1 MLVHE
6 IIPYILA
13 ILVGIFT
20 AAEAGINS
28 QFGKIVTPKIATL
41 HSLITGLLLILII
54 NVSSGNLRQYNRVF
68 HVKPYL
74 LFGGV
79 FGALIVYLVTKIV
92 PYLGI
97 TVTLTFIMASEVLCS
112 FYIDTFIFKNEKLD
126 VTKIFGALLI
136 LTGVYFISE

>member
-1 MLVHE
+1 VSE

-20 AAEAGINS
+20 SVEATMNS
-28 QFGKIVTPKIATL
+28 QLGKIVTPKLATL
-41 HSLITGLLLILII
+41 HSLITGLVLILII
-54 NVSSGNLRQYNRVF
+54 NISSGSLRQYGKVF
-68 HVKPYL
+68 YVKPYW
-74 LFGGV
+74 LFGGI
-79 FGALIVYLVTKIV
+79 FGALIVYFVTKIV

-97 TVTLTFIMASEVLCS
+97 TVTLTMVMASEVLGS

-126 VTKIFGALLI
+126 IIKIFGALLI

>member
-1 MLVHE
+1 MNE

-20 AAEAGINS
+20 TVEATMNS
-28 QFGKIVTPKIATL
+28 QLGKIVTPKIATL
-41 HSLITGLLLILII
+41 HSLITGLVLILIFNI
-54 NVSSGNLRQYNRVF
+54 TSGSLRQYGKVF
-68 HVKPYL
+68 YVKPYWL
-74 LFGGV
+74 LGGI
-79 FGALIVYLVTKIV
+79 FGALIVYIVTKIV

-97 TVTLTFIMASEVLCS
+97 TVTLTMVMASEVLSS

-126 VTKIFGALLI
+126 IIKIFGALLI